1 MTPHSPIKIYHIV
14 HIDNL
19 SSIVQSGFLFSDA
32 EMRNCQQGGVVIGM
46 SKIKDR
52 RLTLP
57 LMSHKGLRVG
67 ECVPFY
73 FCPRSPML
81 YMLDR
86 GNSPE
91 IEYRGGQRSI
101 LHLVADLYT
110 ATEWSDANSLRWAF
124 TDSNAGSNFFEDYT
138 NFADLEKIDWEA
150 VNATQWSGRQ
160 DKKQAEFLVEN
171 RFPWELIEEIGV
183 YSHEQLHKAQSV
195 IGSKMSGLQVKIQRE
210 WYY

>member
-1 MTPHSPIKIYHIV
+1 MTPPNPIKIFHIV

-19 SSIVQSGFLFSDA
+19 PSIVEDGFLFSDA
-32 EMRNCQQGGVVIGM
+32 EMRERPQGGVAIGM
-46 SKIKDR
+46 NKIKDR
-52 RLTLP
+52 RLALP

-81 YMLDR
+81 YMFDR

-91 IEYRGGQRSI
+91 IEYRGGQQSI
-101 LHLVADLYT
+101 IHLVADLHKT
-110 ATEWSDANSLRWAF
+110 TSWANANGLRWAF

-138 NFADLEKIDWEA
+138 DFADLDKIDWEA
-150 VNATQWSGRQ
+150 VNATQWSGRR
-160 DKKQAEFLVEN
+160 DKKQAEFLVEY
-171 RFPWELIEEIGV
+171 RFPWELVEKIGV
-183 YSHEQLHKAQSV
+183 YSYQQQHQVQNI
-195 IGSKMSGLQVKIQRE
+195 IGSQAKGMQIKIQRE